1 MPTEVK
7 QMILERQMIK
17 EDERRI
23 NLEMRRLA
31 EEEIMRELR
40 MAEDYFV
47 TTEFQKTNKIFP
59 LYSAENEGHKD
70 DDEFERDDASTV
82 KEQDHLN

>member
-1 MPTEVK
+1 MNQSMPTEVK

-40 MAEDYFV
+40 MAEEYFV
-47 TTEFQKTNKIFP
+47 TTEFQRTNKIFP
-59 LYSAENEGHKD
+59 LYNDSKD
-70 DDEFERDDASTV
+70 DEDDLE
-82 KEQDHLN
+82 KDDHNNNNTTT